1 MVKPSLPSKDGCC
14 GCGNCSIV
22 CPTNI
27 ITMLPDEEGFLY
39 PEISDLANCLSCRKC
54 EKACPTLEY
63 KPIKTDSATVIG
75 TYASFMNNTVD
86 LQKSASG
93 GVATAL
99 SRKIVS
105 EGSVVF
111 GVKYING
118 GKKAVFSKAE
128 TIDELEAFRG
138 SKYIQSEKGKVFEE
152 ISEMVQTGRNVLFI
166 GLPCEVVA
174 LHYYLKQSYDNLLT
188 IDLICQGPTSPK
200 IAAEY
205 LTRLEQKFQSKI
217 SEVSVRYKHKGRWT
231 PPYFYAQFS
240 NGKKYLIP
248 FYYTEYGRALRIFS
262 RPSCYNCQFKG
273 DGHAADITLG
283 DYWGCSKQDEFY
295 NPSGVSVVLSHTK
308 KGDELLSQTSEIQLV
323 QTTYEHAV
331 KENQMFL
338 KPRGGQIEREKFSA
352 IYLEEGL
359 FKAVSK
365 TTPVTRKV
373 FDIIWGHTPYVLK
386 EMVIPLYQ
394 RFKRK

>member
-1 MVKPSLPSKDGCC
+1 MVKPSLLPKDECC

-27 ITMLPDEEGFLY
+27 ITMRPDEEGFLY
-39 PEISDLANCLSCRKC
+39 PEISDLTNCISCRKC

-63 KPIKTDSATVIG
+63 KPIKTNSETVIG
-75 TYASFMNNTVD
+75 TYASFLNNTVD

-105 EGSVVF
+105 DGGVVF

-138 SKYIQSEKGKVFEE
+138 SKYIQSENGKVFEE
-152 ISEMVQTGRNVLFI
+152 ISEYINIGRSVLFI
-166 GLPCEVVA
+166 GLPCEVGA
-174 LHYYLKQSYDNLLT
+174 LHHYLKKSYDNLIT
-188 IDLICQGPTSPK
+188 IDLICQGLTSPK

-205 LTRLEQKFQSKI
+205 LTHLEQRFRSKI
-217 SEVSVRYKHKGRWT
+217 SEVSVRYKHKGRWM

-240 NGKKYLIP
+240 NGKKYLKP
-248 FYYTEYGRALRIFS
+248 FYYTEYGRAFHIFS

-273 DGHAADITLG
+273 NGHTSDITLG
-283 DYWGCSKQDEFY
+283 DYWGCSKEDGFY

-308 KGDELLSQTSEIQLV
+308 KGDELLSHTPEIHLI
-323 QTTYEHAV
+323 QTTYEDAV

-359 FKAVSK
+359 FKAASK

-373 FDIIWGHTPYVLK
+373 FDIIWGHTPYVLQTTLRN
-386 EMVIPLYQ
+386 LYIVC
-394 RFKRK
+394 RK